1 MLEGLM
7 NQYERCRKE
16 IREKGFLV
24 CKGCIMHNEG
34 QCDLFPNITTIIPT
48 NIKEDIED
56 VESEQC

>member
-34 QCDLFPNITTIIPT
+34 QCDLFPNIENIIPE
-48 NIKEDIED
+48 EDIED
-56 VESEQC
+56 VKSE